1 MATSLVWKDEY
12 SVGVELIDAQ
22 HKMFIGII
30 NELYTAIIDKKEDS
44 ILDDIFKQLVSY
56 TQFHFQTEER
66 YFDEFNYED
75 AEAHKAAHQKLCDQ
89 IVELQKQESDIM
101 KDPFKLLDFLEDWL
115 IDHIMGMDMKYTACF
130 NAHGLK

>member
-89 IVELQKQESDIM
+89 IVELQKQEIDIM